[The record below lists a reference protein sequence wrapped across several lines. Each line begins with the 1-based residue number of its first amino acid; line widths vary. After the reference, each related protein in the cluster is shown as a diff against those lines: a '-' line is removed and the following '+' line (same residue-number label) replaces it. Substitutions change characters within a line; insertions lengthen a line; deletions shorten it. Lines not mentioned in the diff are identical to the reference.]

1 MITINNME
9 MKRPRGRPRIN
20 TEADEP
26 NTNKQ
31 KNNKKTASKTPEI
44 YIVMT
49 QMEPTEYKQSL
60 SNDLANI
67 EQNNTTTTAE
77 DSCFGMSTIQRYV
90 TSIVLVILA
99 FVCFSMSLVT
109 LPFLA
114 IQPTKFAFSYS
125 MGSFLVILRFFN
137 IL

>member
-1 MITINNME
+1 MSTSNSYQDRLNSFLTSNQQQNGQFVNEQPTTAASSLLGYLPFGNN
-9 MKRPRGRPRIN
+9 
-20 TEADEP
+20 
-26 NTNKQ
+26 
-31 KNNKKTASKTPEI
+31 
-44 YIVMT
+44 
-49 QMEPTEYKQSL
+49 
-60 SNDLANI
+60 
-67 EQNNTTTTAE
+67 QNNTTTTAE